1 LPITI
6 KRFEEQDLTI
16 FKATGVLQQ
25 KEPLEALQSFY
36 EGSPTTFLLWDLREV
51 TKGISTYN
59 EVEEL
64 LSYVKKKA
72 RLRKGGKTAFVTST
86 DISYGWGRMTASLA
100 MAKSIPLQIQVF
112 RSIKEAA
119 KWLGVNYSE
128 EILK

>member
-1 LPITI
+1 MPITI
-6 KRFEEQDLTI
+6 KRFEELDLTI

-25 KEPLEALQSFY
+25 KEQLKTLQSFY
-36 EGSPTTFLLWDLREV
+36 EGSPTTLLLWDLREV
-51 TKGISTYN
+51 TKGMSTYD

-72 RLRKGGKTAFVTST
+72 RLRKGGKTAIVTST

-100 MAKSIPLQIQVF
+100 TAKSIPLQIQVF

-119 KWLGVNYSE
+119 KWLDVNCPE
-128 EILK
+128 EII